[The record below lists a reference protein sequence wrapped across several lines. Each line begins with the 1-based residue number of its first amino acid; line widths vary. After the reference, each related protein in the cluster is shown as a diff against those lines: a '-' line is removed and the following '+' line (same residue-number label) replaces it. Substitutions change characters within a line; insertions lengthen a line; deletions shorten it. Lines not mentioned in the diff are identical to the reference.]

1 MTIVFKG
8 GTSGNREDAI
18 FPMPT
23 SPATPQPILRT
34 QTSGL
39 VPSTVVFNAE
49 HFDVKTHREQATPDF
64 MPTGGTHAGPNDAE
78 GAPSSDYC
86 QQDIKDLKFDPAQGE
101 GKIFRGAPN
110 LGVSLAPQGSSE
122 DGAS

>member
-23 SPATPQPILRT
+23 SPSTPQPILRT
-34 QTSGL
+34 QTSGPI
-39 VPSTVVFNAE
+39 PSTVVFNAE

-64 MPTGGTHAGPNDAE
+64 MPTGGGIAGPNDAE
-78 GAPSSDYC
+78 GAYSTDMC
-86 QQDIKDLKFDPAQGE
+86 QQDTKDLKFDPAQGE

-110 LGVSLAPQGSSE
+110 LGTSLAPRNAE
-122 DGAS
+122 PVT

>member
-23 SPATPQPILRT
+23 SGSPQPLLKT
-34 QTSGL
+34 QTSGP
-39 VPSTVVFNAE
+39 VPSTVVFNSE

-64 MPTGGTHAGPNDAE
+64 MPTGGTTAGPNDAE
-78 GAPSSDYC
+78 GAYSTDMC

-101 GKIFRGAPN
+101 VTIFRGAPN
-110 LGVSLAPQGSSE
+110 LGVRLAPEGSSE